1 MHSEPASESRFETAP
16 CAGAVRLESVAF
28 RNHLF
33 PNTWIVSARA
43 GAVSR
48 QMRSRALQRRQIAPM
63 AIGAVPLGGAAKG
76 S

>member
-16 CAGAVRLESVAF
+16 PDGAVRLESVAS
-28 RNHLF
+28 RNHLIL
-33 PNTWIVSARA
+33 NTLIVSARA
-43 GAVSR
+43 AAISR
-48 QMRSRALQRRQIAPM
+48 QMRSRALQRRPIAPM

>member
-1 MHSEPASESRFETAP
+1 MHSEPAFESRFETAP
-16 CAGAVRLESVAF
+16 SAGAVRLESVGF

-33 PNTWIVSARA
+33 PNTWIVSASA

-48 QMRSRALQRRQIAPM
+48 QMRSRAPQRRQIAPM